1 MATVA
6 ASWAAIGRLCIVDIY
21 CSALLEEFVG
31 SVSTDAVLLVD
42 ETTDEG
48 RWKTQYHRMVQSV
61 DDIMTILWIQ
71 IAQVLDVD
79 VQHFGN
85 LLQVDIF

>member
-6 ASWAAIGRLCIVDIY
+6 AAWAAIGRLCIIDIY
-21 CSALLEEFVG
+21 GCALQEELIG

-48 RWKTQYHRMVQSV
+48 RWKTQCHRMVQSV
-61 DDIMTILWIQ
+61 DDIMTVLWIQ

-79 VQHFGN
+79 VQH
-85 LLQVDIF
+85 L